1 MIRLYRLTSGEDVIG
16 TPVDSDRAGSLALK
30 KPFVLIPMQG
40 QPGKPMQI
48 GFHPYIPYTKDEV
61 IHIKEANI
69 ITETTPDDNMIGAYQ
84 QNTGQHLYHKSKLLL
99 SKKRTNGICKQNII

>member
-1 MIRLYRLTSGEDVIG
+1 MIRLYRLSSGEDVIG
-16 TPVDSDRAGSLALK
+16 TPQESDKAFHVALK

-61 IHIKEANI
+61 IHIKDL
-69 ITETTPDDNMIGAYQ
+69 TEFVFLTASRIFNVPIVLTV
-84 QNTGQHLYHKSKLLL
+84 
-99 SKKRTNGICKQNII
+99 

>member
-16 TPVDSDRAGSLALK
+16 TPQESDIHGSVAIK

-61 IHIKEANI
+61 IHIKSANI

-84 QNTGQHLYHKSKLLL
+84 QNTCLLYTSP
-99 SKKRTNGICKQNII
+99 SPRD

>member
-1 MIRLYRLTSGEDVIG
+1 MNSRYSAIRLYRLTSGEDVIG
-16 TPVDSDRAGSLALK
+16 TPQESDIAGSVAIK

-61 IHIKEANI
+61 INIKYANI
-69 ITETTPDDNMIGAYQ
+69 IAETTPDDKMIGAYQ
-84 QNTGQHLYHKSKLLL
+84 QNTGQIVTPKAK
-99 SKKRTNGICKQNII
+99 IIT

>member
-16 TPVDSDRAGSLALK
+16 TPVDSDKANHLALK
-30 KPFVLIPMQG
+30 KPYVLIPMQG

-48 GFHPYIPYTKDEV
+48 GFHLYIPYTKDEI

-69 ITETTPDDNMIGAYQ
+69 ITETTPDDKMIGAYQ
-84 QNTGQHLYHKSKLLL
+84 QNTGQIVTPKSK
-99 SKKRTNGICKQNII
+99 IIT

>member
-1 MIRLYRLTSGEDVIG
+1 MIRLYRLTTGEDVIG
-16 TPVDSDRAGSLALK
+16 TPVKADTTEAVQAIK

-61 IHIKEANI
+61 IKVNKNNI
-69 ITETTPDDNMIGAYQ
+69 IAESTPDTNMVNAYQ
-84 QNTGQHLYHKSKLLL
+84 TNTGQLVTPKKS
-99 SKKRTNGICKQNII
+99 IIT

>member
-1 MIRLYRLTSGEDVIG
+1 MIRLYRLSTGEDMIG
-16 TPVDSDRAGSLALK
+16 TSVESDIAGSVAIK

-69 ITETTPDDNMIGAYQ
+69 ITETTPDDNMINAYQ
-84 QNTGQHLYHKSKLLL
+84 QNTGKIVTPKSK
-99 SKKRTNGICKQNII
+99 IIT

>member
-1 MIRLYRLTSGEDVIG
+1 MIRLYRLSTGEDMIG
-16 TPVDSDRAGSLALK
+16 TSTESDIAGSVAIK

-61 IHIKEANI
+61 IYIKEANI
-69 ITETTPDDNMIGAYQ
+69 ITETTPDDNMINAYQ
-84 QNTGQHLYHKSKLLL
+84 QNTGSLITPKSK
-99 SKKRTNGICKQNII
+99 IIT

>member
-1 MIRLYRLTSGEDVIG
+1 MIRLYRLTTGEDVIG
-16 TPVDSDRAGSLALK
+16 TPVKEDTTEAVQAIK

-61 IHIKEANI
+61 IHIKSANI

-84 QNTGQHLYHKSKLLL
+84 QNTGQIVTPKNK
-99 SKKRTNGICKQNII
+99 IIT